1 MANQSHT
8 QKRIDIKCKSSEVA
22 ASCSV
27 VTNASGHFQMIAK
40 KLPDF
45 KLLKH
50 LFTVDPDSPSGLRW
64 KNPRS
69 KKLKTGDIAGY
80 KNKKGYWLVGVNC
93 PTSKMYLTHRIVWFL
108 CCLQDPTE
116 KLIDHVD
123 QNKSNNNIKNLRL
136 ATHQTNKLNTNKPKR
151 TNNTSKYKGVSF
163 EKRTNKW
170 TAKIQYKGKCYRL
183 GTFETEL
190 KAAKAYDKK
199 AKSFNCQFVCLNF
212 PSAQAC
218 GS

>member
-1 MANQSHT
+1 MQPPVPSNHLFGY
-8 QKRIDIKCKSSEVA
+8 R
-22 ASCSV
+22 
-27 VTNASGHFQMIAK
+27 QMIAK

-45 KLLKH
+45 KLLQH
-50 LFTVDPDSPSGLRW
+50 LFTLDPGSPSGLRW

-80 KNKKGYWLVGVNC
+80 KNKRGYWLVGINF
-93 PTSKMYLTHRIVWFL
+93 PTPKMYLTHRIVWILFHK
-108 CCLQDPTE
+108 QDPAE
-116 KLIDHVD
+116 KLIDHID

-136 ATHQTNKLNTNKPKR
+136 ATHQTNKLNRDKPKR

-170 TAKIQYKGKCYRL
+170 TAKIQYKSKCYRL

-190 KAAKAYDKK
+190 DAAKAYDKK
-199 AKSFNCQFVCLNF
+199 AKSFNCEFVCVNF
-212 PSAQAC
+212 PNAQVYDSC
-218 GS
+218 SIKEYI